1 MSSTVKILPHYTYDD
16 YEKWEGKW
24 EVIDGVPYAMSPL
37 PVPKHQIIA
46 GNLHAEFRLQL
57 KKCDKCK
64 AYQPID
70 YLVQD
75 DTILQPDMLIV
86 CGEIVKKYLDFPPA
100 LVAEVLS
107 PSTAPKDRFY
117 KFTIYQ
123 SQGIRYY
130 LIIDPDLEDAEV
142 YELYDGQYKMTAR
155 GRSISYN
162 FVLDSCNASID
173 FKEIWK

>member
-1 MSSTVKILPHYTYDD
+1 MSNAIKILPHYTYDD
-16 YEKWEGKW
+16 YEKWEGRW
-24 EVIDGVPYAMSPL
+24 EVIGGVPHAMSPL

-46 GNLHAEFRLQL
+46 GNLHFEFKLQL
-57 KKCDKCK
+57 KKCAACK

-86 CGEIVKKYLDFPPA
+86 CGEIVKKYLDFPPV

-117 KFTIYQ
+117 KFPIYQ

-142 YELYDGQYKMTAR
+142 YEINEGQYKMTAR
-155 GRSISYN
+155 GGNISYN
-162 FVLDSCNASID
+162 FVLGSCNATID
-173 FKEIWK
+173 FNEIWK

>member
-1 MSSTVKILPHYTYDD
+1 MSTAVKILPHYTYSD
-16 YEKWEGKW
+16 YEKWEGRW
-24 EVIDGVPYAMSPL
+24 EVIEGVPHAMSPL

-46 GNLHAEFRLQL
+46 GNLHFEFKLQL
-57 KKCDKCK
+57 KKCSACK

-70 YLVQD
+70 YLVED

-100 LVAEVLS
+100 LVVEVLS
-107 PSTAPKDRFY
+107 PSTAAKDRFT
-117 KFTIYQ
+117 KFPIYQ

-142 YELYDGQYKMTAR
+142 YELFDGQYKMTAR
-155 GRSISYN
+155 GRDISYD
-162 FVLDSCNASID
+162 FVLESCKASID

>member
-1 MSSTVKILPHYTYDD
+1 MSNAVKILPHYTYSD

-24 EVIDGVPYAMSPL
+24 EVIEGVPHAMSPL

-46 GNLHAEFRLQL
+46 GNLHFEFKLQL
-57 KKCDKCK
+57 KKCTKCK

-86 CGEIVKKYLDFPPA
+86 CGEIEKKYLDFPPA
-100 LVAEVLS
+100 LVVEVLS

-117 KFTIYQ
+117 KFPIYE

-142 YELYDGQYKMTAR
+142 YELSDGQYKMAAK
-155 GRSISYN
+155 GRDIGYN
-162 FVLDSCNASID
+162 FVLDSCKASID

>member
-1 MSSTVKILPHYTYDD
+1 MSNAIKILPHYTYDD

-57 KKCDKCK
+57 KKCSTCK

-70 YLVQD
+70 YLVQE
-75 DTILQPDMLIV
+75 DTILQPDMLVV
-86 CGEIVKKYLDFPPA
+86 CREITKKYLDFPPA
-100 LVAEVLS
+100 LVAEILS

-117 KFTIYQ
+117 KYNIYQ
-123 SQGIRYY
+123 SQGIGYY
-130 LIIDPDLEDAEV
+130 LIIDPDLWDVEV
-142 YELYDGQYKMTAR
+142 YELIDGQYKMTAR
-155 GRSISYN
+155 GKDIKYDFTLSTCPI
-162 FVLDSCNASID
+162 SID
-173 FKEIWK
+173 FKEIWQ

>member
-1 MSSTVKILPHYTYDD
+1 MNDAIKILPHYTYSE

-46 GNLHAEFRLQL
+46 GNLHVEFSLQL
-57 KKCDKCK
+57 KKCSACK

-70 YLVQD
+70 YLVQE

-86 CGEIVKKYLDFPPA
+86 CGEILKKYLDFPPV

-107 PSTAPKDRFY
+107 PSTAAKDRFY
-117 KFTIYQ
+117 KFNIYQ
-123 SQGIRYY
+123 AQNIRYY
-130 LIIDPDLEDAEV
+130 LIIDPDLEEIEV
-142 YELYDGQYKMTAR
+142 YELYDKKYKMTAS
-155 GRSISYN
+155 GRDISYN
-162 FVLDSCNASID
+162 FVLDSCTANID
-173 FKEIWK
+173 FNEIWK

>member
-1 MSSTVKILPHYTYDD
+1 
-16 YEKWEGKW
+16 
-24 EVIDGVPYAMSPL
+24 VIEGVPHAMSPL
-37 PVPKHQIIA
+37 PVPKHQIVA
-46 GNLHAEFRLQL
+46 GNLHVEFSIQL
-57 KKCDKCK
+57 KKCSACK

-75 DTILQPDMLIV
+75 DTILQPDMLVV
-86 CGEIVKKYLDFPPA
+86 CGKIVKKYLDFPPA
-100 LVAEVLS
+100 LVAEILS

-117 KFTIYQ
+117 KYPIYQ

-130 LIIDPDLEDAEV
+130 LIIDPDLEEAEV
-142 YELYDGQYKMTAR
+142 YELFDGQYKMTAR
-155 GRSISYN
+155 GRDIRYD